1 VIWLVN
7 DGDKTM
13 NRSLLPVL
21 ALAGL
26 AGCATDQQMLDKQ
39 EPEAVDTAVKR
50 ARFEMGCPEA
60 TGHTL
65 SRVIVQPAI
74 NAPRYGGVTRAEYT
88 IGIEGCGKRST
99 SVVVCALE
107 GSGCF
112 AAEGRR

>member
-1 VIWLVN
+1 
-7 DGDKTM
+7 M
-13 NRSLLPVL
+13 NRTLLFGL
-21 ALAGL
+21 APAGL
-26 AGCATDQQMLDKQ
+26 AGCATDQQLLDKQ
-39 EPEAVDTAVKR
+39 EPEAVETALKR

-65 SRVIVQPAI
+65 SREIVKPAI

-88 IGIEGCGKRST
+88 IGIEGCGKRMT
-99 SVVVCALE
+99 SVVVCAIE